1 MGEGIGP
8 QALHDSQLIG
18 MPGKLRQGVGD
29 PQARLA
35 MLAEGPLRAK
45 ERLLLKRSAADLE
58 LDLLPVT
65 LLELGLVVKEVH
77 L

>member
-1 MGEGIGP
+1 
-8 QALHDSQLIG
+8 
-18 MPGKLRQGVGD
+18 
-29 PQARLA
+29 

-65 LLELGLVVKEVH
+65 LLELGLVVEQVH